1 MRKIITIGLSLIAM
15 AIPSLAFAGEF
26 TLHQAIRIACKD
38 QIGAKEV
45 LHVFAFEPKAKGLAV
60 EKKIEAINAKAGNE
74 VCSVKQLLYIN
85 GLVTPLLIHNFKH
98 SGSPVEYIDTFGIVE
113 IYVYGERDEEG
124 MSLFKLPSIRY
135 CIYFI
140 SSARV

>member
-1 MRKIITIGLSLIAM
+1 MRKIITVGLSLIAM
-15 AIPSLAFAGEF
+15 AIPSLAFAGES
-26 TLHQAIRIACKD
+26 TLQQAIRIACKD
-38 QIGAKEV
+38 QTRAKEV
-45 LHVFAFEPKAKGLAV
+45 LHAFAFEPKAKGLAV
-60 EKKIEAINAKAGNE
+60 DKKIEAINAEDGNE
-74 VCSVKQLLYIN
+74 VCSVKQLFYIK
-85 GLVTPLLIHNFKH
+85 GLVTPLFMRKFQR

-113 IYVYGERDEEG
+113 IYVYAESDAEG